1 MSEGQRNNAAARPA
15 AVESADAQQ
24 AVLPIQQRH
33 NSNQCYKLL
42 DLKLKLL
49 LPKMLLSW
57 LCKEIPAIL
66 ILLTRRWNCCRFV
79 SLNLRIIIFGGSC
92 DIVLCRSEFLFIPVF
107 FAVRWV
113 GLSPLRRGVIF
124 RLTVMILVHW
134 NSLPYVFR
142 DFSRLVICFPC
153 PLG

>member
-1 MSEGQRNNAAARPA
+1 MLQHGLLPLSRLMLSRPCFLFN
-15 AVESADAQQ
+15 D
-24 AVLPIQQRH
+24 
-33 NSNQCYKLL
+33 NSNRCYKLL

-49 LPKMLLSW
+49 LSQMLLSW
-57 LCKEIPAIL
+57 LCKEIPAIVTSHVAGL
-66 ILLTRRWNCCRFV
+66 SFLLTRRWSCCRFV

-92 DIVLCRSEFLFIPVF
+92 DILLCRSEFQFIPVF
-107 FAVRWV
+107 FTVRWV
-113 GLSPLRRGVIF
+113 GLSPPRRGVIF

-134 NSLPYVFR
+134 NSLAHVFR